1 MVRVLYVAATRGP
14 LPISAVTPTA
24 SVCTSA
30 APNHL
35 ENFLLRYVCVS
46 SSHKKGTL
54 PSQSGTTPGAE
65 APLLVIAYRHLSLLR
80 LPMYTGC
87 RIVGAFT
94 TWTFGTLIPCTSP
107 SGAG

>member
-1 MVRVLYVAATRGP
+1 MVRVLYVAATRG
-14 LPISAVTPTA
+14 VTPTA

-46 SSHKKGTL
+46 SSHKKAL

-94 TWTFGTLIPCTSP
+94 TWTFGTVIPCTSP